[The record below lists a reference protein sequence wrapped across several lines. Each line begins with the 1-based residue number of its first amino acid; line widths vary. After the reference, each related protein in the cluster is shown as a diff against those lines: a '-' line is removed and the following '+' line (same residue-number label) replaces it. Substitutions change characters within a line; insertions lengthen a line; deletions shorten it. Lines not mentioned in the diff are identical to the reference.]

1 MRMKSVFPVFAVA
14 LFSASPLQAQTS
26 PDHDHAPP
34 QHWSFE
40 GPLGNFD
47 LAAVQRGY
55 VVYEQV
61 CSSCHGMKHVQ
72 FRDLEGM
79 GLDAEAIKS
88 IASGYQ
94 IQDGRD
100 LSGVLK
106 YRHGLPD
113 DAFPT
118 PVKPAGVPK
127 GMLPPD
133 QSRLAVVYPGGP
145 DRVYALITGYGP
157 APEGVAV
164 SPGQFYNRFAQGR
177 RIAMKPPLRDGE
189 VHYAD
194 GTPATVEQEARD
206 VTTFLAWVAQPH
218 LVARHR
224 TGVRV
229 IVYLLCLALLLF
241 MLKRRI
247 WSNAE

>member
-1 MRMKSVFPVFAVA
+1 MRVAFFIPIIAAA
-14 LFSASPLQAQTS
+14 LFSASPMLAQTH
-26 PDHDHAPP
+26 PDHDHAAP

-55 VVYEQV
+55 LVYEQV

-79 GLDAEAIKS
+79 GLDAEAVKT

-100 LSGVLK
+100 LSGVPK

-118 PVKPAGVPK
+118 PVKPAGVPE
-127 GMLPPD
+127 GVVPPD
-133 QSRLAVVYPGGP
+133 QSRLTVVYPGGP
-145 DRVYALITGYGP
+145 DRIYALLTGYGP
-157 APEGVAV
+157 APAGVTLP
-164 SPGQFYNRFAQGR
+164 SGQFYNRFASGR
-177 RIAMKPPLRDGE
+177 MIAMKPPLRGGE
-189 VHYAD
+189 VHYPD
-194 GTPATVEQEARD
+194 GTSATVEQEARD

-218 LVARHR
+218 LVDRHR

-229 IVYLLCLALLLF
+229 LVYLLCLAILLF
-241 MLKRRI
+241 ILKRRI
-247 WSNAE
+247 WSNVE